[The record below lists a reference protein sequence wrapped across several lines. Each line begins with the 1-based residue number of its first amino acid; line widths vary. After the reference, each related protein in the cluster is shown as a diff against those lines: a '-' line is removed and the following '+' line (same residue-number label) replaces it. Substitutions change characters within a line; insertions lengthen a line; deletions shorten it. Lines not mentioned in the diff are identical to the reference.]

1 MTDNK
6 PLPDTYLAQIL
17 REHIDRNLSNIF
29 CRIENAAPE
38 NRARLLAHMEDRV
51 QEEVAKLIGEEDGR
65 VGVED

>member
-17 REHIDRNLSNIF
+17 REHIDRNLANLF
-29 CRIENAAPE
+29 CRIENASPE

-51 QEEVAKLIGEEDGR
+51 QEEVAKLIGEDDGR
-65 VGVED
+65 VARGQ